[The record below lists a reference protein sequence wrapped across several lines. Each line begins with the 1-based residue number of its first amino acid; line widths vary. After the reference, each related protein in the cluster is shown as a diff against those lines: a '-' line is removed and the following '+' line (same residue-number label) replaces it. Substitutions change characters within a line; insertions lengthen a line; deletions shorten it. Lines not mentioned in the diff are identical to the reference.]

1 MIAGIPT
8 GRLLLYGGAVAVLV
22 AVNVVRLGDTTDTAT
37 GPEQRQA
44 LIPVTERPA
53 LLVAR
58 DIEGPAVPPVRD
70 LFRRGAP
77 RPLVAE
83 APVVEAPPPP
93 PPDPLQVARN
103 SAIEKL
109 RDMRL
114 IGVMES
120 GGNTLAVLEH
130 DGIATSVGEGME
142 VIPGFMV
149 RTISIDEIEIE
160 HSQMGLTGT
169 LSIDNLSAAKIEVAA
184 E

>member
-22 AVNVVRLGDTTDTAT
+22 AVNVVRLGGTTDTAT

-83 APVVEAPPPP
+83 APAVEAP